1 MLKTFAERLSRG
13 RVLRYR
19 LPKSYG
25 GCRMYLTP
33 EAGLR
38 YWLPGRGV
46 RADEGLLW
54 NAAETVKPGSVV
66 WDVGANMGLFS
77 FAAAGLA
84 GPTGRIYAFE
94 PDAVMVSLLRR
105 SAQLNQLA
113 APVEVIPC
121 AISDTIS
128 LARFNIAKRSRAS
141 NFLDGFG
148 VSQTGGVRES
158 QTVFTVP
165 LDWMAERIPPPDVL
179 KIDVEGAE
187 LNVFRGAV
195 QLLKAK
201 RPVLIFE
208 VTDRNWQEESDLLR
222 SLGYTFFDGDHPPG
236 EHQPRTGRTANV
248 LALPG

>member
-1 MLKTFAERLSRG
+1 MLKTIAERLSRG
-13 RVLRYR
+13 RALRYR
-19 LPKSYG
+19 LPISYG

-84 GPTGRIYAFE
+84 GSTGRVYAFE

-105 SAQLNQLA
+105 SAHLNPSA

-121 AISDTIS
+121 AISDTIA
-128 LARFNIAKRSRAS
+128 LAQFNIAKRSRAS

-158 QTVFTVP
+158 QTVLTVS
-165 LDWMAERIPPPDVL
+165 LDWMAEQIPPPDVL

-187 LNVFRGAV
+187 LNVFRGAIR
-195 QLLKAK
+195 LLKETQPA
-201 RPVLIFE
+201 LIFE
-208 VTDRNWQEESDLLR
+208 ATAGNWEEESDLLR
-222 SLGYTFFDGDHPPG
+222 SLGYTFFDGDQPPG
-236 EHQPRTGRTANV
+236 EHEPRSGRTANV